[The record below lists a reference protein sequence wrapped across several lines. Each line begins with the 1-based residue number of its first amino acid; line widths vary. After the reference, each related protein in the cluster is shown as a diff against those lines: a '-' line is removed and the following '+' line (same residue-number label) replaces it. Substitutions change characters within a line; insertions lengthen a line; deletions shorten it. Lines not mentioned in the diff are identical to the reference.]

1 MLLYGSSE
9 EEITDELAKIV
20 SDGETLLVDVLEIL
34 EVSGYEEVAEAS
46 CEEAV

>member
-1 MLLYGSSE
+1 MLPDGSSE

-20 SDGETLLVDVLEIL
+20 SDGETLLADVLEIL
-34 EVSGYEEVAEAS
+34 EVTGYEEVAKAS